1 MTTLFTALLV
11 IPAWVVPGAVMMIE
25 LLGALGL
32 FLFGMKAMSDGIQKA
47 AGERMR
53 DILNHISSN
62 RFLGVFT
69 GFLITAIIQ
78 SSSATTVMA
87 VSFVN
92 ASLLTLRQAIGIIM
106 GANIGTTVTGWIVSV
121 FGFKVSISTIALP
134 IIGIGLPLFFAK
146 KEKLRYWGEF
156 LIGFGILFI
165 GLSFMN
171 KIIPTLKADDVTFLA
186 PFIDLGFL
194 STLIFVFAGILITV
208 VVHSS
213 SASMAIVLTLVHNNI
228 LPFEAGAAMVLG
240 GNIGTTIDAF
250 LASIGANLNARRAA
264 FFHFFFNLFGTII
277 IIFLFHPFLLLVDLL
292 VPGHNPELALA
303 AFHTL
308 FNIFNTVLLI
318 GFVPQLTLL
327 IEKVIPARKHEG
339 PVGRYRIE
347 YVKST
352 IQDMPETHIIRVRK
366 EISAMADIS
375 ERMFNMFVEAL
386 HDPKMEL
393 GEVVLEAKK
402 YEEYTD
408 DMQEELSKYLVHC
421 HSMEIGESTRVQL
434 NNMFRIIQELES
446 MSDSC
451 LNLIMALDRKNT
463 KKLPFH
469 ASAIEDMKPY
479 TNLVKDFL
487 FYIKNHLNE
496 PIENDEELAKAYDLE
511 DKIDAFRN
519 KLKKE
524 ARREIQDGA
533 NVKGEL
539 LFLDVVRYVERLGDY
554 CLNIA
559 QAIRGVY

>member
-1 MTTLFTALLV
+1 M
-11 IPAWVVPGAVMMIE
+11 VVE

-47 AGERMR
+47 SGERLR

-92 ASLLTLRQAIGIIM
+92 AGLLTLQQSIGIIM
-106 GANIGTTVTGWIVSV
+106 GANIGTTITGWIVSV
-121 FGFKVSISTIALP
+121 FGFKVSMSELALP

-146 KEKLRYWGEF
+146 REKLRDWGEF

-171 KIIPTLKADDVTFLA
+171 KIIPKLSADDVSFLA
-186 PFIDLGFL
+186 PFIHLGFL
-194 STLIFVFAGILITV
+194 STLLFVFAGVLITV

-228 LPFEAGAAMVLG
+228 VPMEAGAAMVLG
-240 GNIGTTIDAF
+240 GNIGTTVDAF

-264 FFHFFFNLFGTII
+264 FFHFFFNLLGTAVVLI
-277 IIFLFHPFLLLVDLL
+277 LFKPFLILVDLI

-308 FNIFNTVLLI
+308 FNIFNTGLLI
-318 GFVPQLTLL
+318 GFVPQLTAL
-327 IEKVIPARKHEG
+327 IEKVLPPKKDEL
-339 PVGRYRIE
+339 PMGRYKIE
-347 YVKST
+347 YIKST
-352 IQDMPETHIIRVRK
+352 IQDMPETHVIRVRK

-375 ERMFNMFVEAL
+375 ERMFSMFVDGL
-386 HDPKMEL
+386 QNPDKDL
-393 GEVVLEAKK
+393 SDVVIEAKK
-402 YEEYTD
+402 LEEYVD
-408 DMQEELSKYLVHC
+408 DMQEELSRYLIHC
-421 HSMEIGESTRVQL
+421 NGMEISESTRAQL

-446 MSDSC
+446 MSDNC
-451 LNLIMALDRKNT
+451 LNLIMSLERKNN

-469 ASAIEDMKPY
+469 DSAIDDMKPY
-479 TNLVKDFL
+479 TELVQEFL
-487 FYIKNHLNE
+487 LYIKRHLFE

-511 DKIDAFRN
+511 DKIDSFRN
-519 KLKKE
+519 RLKKC

-559 QAIRGVY
+559 QALRGVY